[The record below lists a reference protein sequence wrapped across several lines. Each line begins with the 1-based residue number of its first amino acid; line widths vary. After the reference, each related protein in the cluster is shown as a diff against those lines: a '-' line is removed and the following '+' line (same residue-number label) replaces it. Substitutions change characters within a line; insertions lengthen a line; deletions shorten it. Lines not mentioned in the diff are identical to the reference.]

1 MPVHGRAFSSSP
13 SGGPGGGL
21 PIDWQSKGP
30 DWQKRGR
37 TQEELYIARAE
48 GELLRSL
55 RAEKAA
61 AQGAQ
66 GLNVEA
72 NGGGALGAPAAPGA
86 EPPRTTTNLPTKTA
100 AQASWMPDDFLHI
113 HSEYGREDPEQ
124 EYAPLPEGE
133 LGQSGSVAVDTMHTI
148 LASGVDGDSSLG
160 LCSSAAL
167 AAEYKADP
175 DLANVDE
182 QVDSMI
188 HWESGK
194 GFASGFVTGSAGI
207 FALPIALPAAIWAS
221 WTMQARLSG
230 AIAELHGFDSAK
242 DEFTRTAVMMTLLD
256 TWSPCPMAGP
266 LDPEVKLTENKEA
279 SAFVSRK
286 LAREFLFNARA
297 PSTALLAT
305 VQQQIGKSIMQR
317 AASKTAAKGVGRA
330 VPLVSGVIGGTADA
344 VALQFAGQSAH
355 TIFGKIASAR
365 GYYSAR
371 VEQEGAGL
379 ALAQTP

>member
-1 MPVHGRAFSSSP
+1 MLAACTTRTLARVGAAPSLLGAVMPVHGRAFSSV
-13 SGGPGGGL
+13 

-37 TQEELYIARAE
+37 TQEELFIARAE

-61 AQGAQ
+61 EQAAEQGAQ
-66 GLNVEA
+66 QGV
-72 NGGGALGAPAAPGA
+72 
-86 EPPRTTTNLPTKTA
+86 RTTTNLPTKTA

-113 HSEYGREDPEQ
+113 HSEYGREEPQQ

-167 AAEYKADP
+167 AAEYKAYP
-175 DLANVDE
+175 ELATVDE

-230 AIAELHGFDSAK
+230 AIAELHGFDSAN

-365 GYYSAR
+365 GYYSTR

>member
-1 MPVHGRAFSSSP
+1 MPVHGRAFSSV
-13 SGGPGGGL
+13 

-30 DWQKRGR
+30 DWEKRGR

-61 AQGAQ
+61 EQGAQ
-66 GLNVEA
+66 QQ
-72 NGGGALGAPAAPGA
+72 GA
-86 EPPRTTTNLPTKTA
+86 EPLPTTTNLPTKTA

-113 HSEYGREDPEQ
+113 HSEYGREDPDQ

-133 LGQSGSVAVDTMHTI
+133 MGQSGSVAVDTMHTI

-175 DLANVDE
+175 DLATVDE

-365 GYYSAR
+365 GYYSTR
-371 VEQEGAGL
+371 VEQEGAGV